1 MGSGG
6 IKHHI
11 SMFPGKQNTFLNPS
25 HGITAVITAIISGA
39 SVPSVKVLSSVS
51 YIFRVVYSA
60 VFSLFV
66 PYLWLNNYQKCDE
79 DIICRKSSRCL
90 FSQWLWGV
98 CEQRLSQLLINET
111 GDNVQSDLFGK
122 KRKKK
127 KKGRANIIVAAWVNF
142 CTSTCIYLHEP
153 LPYWLVLLY
162 DYINQVKSCLKFVLF
177 VNCQV
182 LIGQVLLALH
192 DDLHHFKI
200 WFHLIF
206 MVPQLCFPSDS
217 RYLSLLSSDVCALH
231 LSPAFSELHLNFQ
244 AG

>member
-1 MGSGG
+1 MRTSYAESHPVVFFPNDSEACVSSGYLSCW
-6 IKHHI
+6 
-11 SMFPGKQNTFLNPS
+11 SMKLEIMYKVTF
-25 HGITAVITAIISGA
+25 
-39 SVPSVKVLSSVS
+39 
-51 YIFRVVYSA
+51 
-60 VFSLFV
+60 
-66 PYLWLNNYQKCDE
+66 WE
-79 DIICRKSSRCL
+79 
-90 FSQWLWGV
+90 
-98 CEQRLSQLLINET
+98 
-111 GDNVQSDLFGK
+111 K
-122 KRKKK
+122 KKKK
-127 KKGRANIIVAAWVNF
+127 KKGCANIIVAAWVNF